1 MTAQAGSA
9 EGKDWVS
16 SYCPNTNES
25 SLHFRTDC
33 TQWEQA
39 LLCDGTPES
48 RAARGRRELVLRVRN
63 WTGVGEGRV
72 QVPWVL
78 GGVEAPVLRGSVS
91 QGQFL
96 ASLSSFLLLCVPP
109 SPTGPGPASTSGIL
123 ETSPTPSEV
132 NESETSRV
140 SGHPCPT
147 RPVAAL
153 LQLLWPGAFG
163 WAAGAGSWESALSG
177 RLLCHGGA
185 DDVTFL
191 CDTRGSLVTWKP
203 KAEAGGGKRP
213 GLGLASQHYWA
224 APLWSDWLPS
234 DRWGGLAS
242 FGPELVGVLRKV
254 RSGKA
259 ALALFF
265 SCAYLLELW

>member
-1 MTAQAGSA
+1 M
-9 EGKDWVS
+9 
-16 SYCPNTNES
+16 P
-25 SLHFRTDC
+25 
-33 TQWEQA
+33 
-39 LLCDGTPES
+39 
-48 RAARGRRELVLRVRN
+48 
-63 WTGVGEGRV
+63 
-72 QVPWVL
+72 VPWVL

-163 WAAGAGSWESALSG
+163 
-177 RLLCHGGA
+177 
-185 DDVTFL
+185 
-191 CDTRGSLVTWKP
+191 
-203 KAEAGGGKRP
+203 
-213 GLGLASQHYWA
+213 
-224 APLWSDWLPS
+224 
-234 DRWGGLAS
+234 
-242 FGPELVGVLRKV
+242 
-254 RSGKA
+254 
-259 ALALFF
+259 
-265 SCAYLLELW
+265 